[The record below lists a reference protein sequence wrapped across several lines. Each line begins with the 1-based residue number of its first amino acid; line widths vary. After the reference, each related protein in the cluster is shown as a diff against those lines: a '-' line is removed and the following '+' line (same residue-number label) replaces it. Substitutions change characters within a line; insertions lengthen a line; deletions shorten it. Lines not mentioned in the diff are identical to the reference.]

1 VFDLKKIK
9 TLVMSVVL
17 GMSLIGCSSTAKV
30 DPQEVVATING
41 KEITAQYYQKMLALY
56 KDSIE
61 NLYGDAIWDQEVEE
75 GVVYRDKFKEI
86 VLQQI
91 IDSEAIYTKAE
102 ELNLLPSDE
111 EVDASYTEL
120 METLEADEEYLKTL
134 ESAGIDEEFLKEQT
148 KSDLAWQNY
157 QEYFLEATIVPD
169 EEIEAYYEE
178 NIDSYYVDE
187 AKASH
192 ILISTV
198 DENGDSLSE
207 DKKLDALKQAQA
219 VLYMANSGEE
229 FALLAQQYSQDEASA
244 ESGGDLGYFEKGDMV
259 SEFED
264 AAFALEIGE
273 ISDIVESEYG
283 YHIIKLTDRVEEQT
297 TLDDNKESIRQIL
310 LEEKYVEEIE
320 NLSQNA
326 VVETK
331 QDIINN
337 IKF

>member
-1 VFDLKKIK
+1 MFDLKKIK

-61 NLYGDAIWDQEVEE
+61 NLYGDAIWDQEVED

>member
-61 NLYGDAIWDQEVEE
+61 NLYGDAIWDQEVED